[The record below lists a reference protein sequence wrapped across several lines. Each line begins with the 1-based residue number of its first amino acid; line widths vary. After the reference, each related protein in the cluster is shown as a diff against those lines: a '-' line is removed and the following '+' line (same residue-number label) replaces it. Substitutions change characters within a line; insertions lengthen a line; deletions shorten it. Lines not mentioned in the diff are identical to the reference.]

1 MLNPAGAL
9 PRCFFIAAALAFVLP
24 AAHASADDWPVARGD
39 QAGTAVAQSA
49 VSDTPEVL
57 WTYNPKDD
65 GKADETAFEVTPVV
79 AGGVVYLGDA
89 DGGFHAVRLKDG
101 QKVWSVKFEDAG
113 FVSAAA
119 VRGEQL
125 VVGDYNGKVR
135 CLSTKDGAELWNY
148 DAETEVYAG
157 PTFHGDD
164 VLVTTEGGVLVA
176 INLQTGK
183 EHWRFVI
190 EAPLRCSPT
199 IVEGR
204 ILLAGCDARLHAIDA
219 ASGKQVDS
227 VEIGAA
233 TGNTAASRD
242 GRAFFGNESGA
253 FLAVD
258 APAPDAQ
265 DKLKIAWTFNDPRR
279 GQGIRTTAAV
289 GPTAVVF
296 ASQTKAVYA
305 LDPANGKELW
315 PAPART
321 RSRVEASPVIAGGR
335 VILATSRGR
344 LLLLDLADGK
354 EVWDYEVGGAFLAAP
369 AVVDGKLL
377 IANDDGTLYC
387 FGNKE

>member
-1 MLNPAGAL
+1 MPSLHKSLLCLLTLAL
-9 PRCFFIAAALAFVLP
+9 PVSLAT
-24 AAHASADDWPVARGD
+24 ADDWPVARGD
-39 QAGTAVAQSA
+39 LSGTGVANWEI
-49 VSDTPEVL
+49 SDAPEVL
-57 WTYNPKDD
+57 WTYKV
-65 GKADETAFEVTPVV
+65 AETTFEVTPVV

-89 DGGFHAVRLKDG
+89 DGGFHAVRLKEG
-101 QKVWSVKFEDAG
+101 EPVWSVKFADSG

-119 VRGEQL
+119 VRGDRV
-125 VVGDYNGKVR
+125 VVGDYNGVVR
-135 CLSTKDGAELWNY
+135 CLSSKDGAELWKF

-157 PTFHGDD
+157 PTFHGGN
-164 VLVTTEGGVLVA
+164 VLVTTEGGVLFAV
-176 INLQTGK
+176 NLESGQ
-183 EHWRFVI
+183 EQWRFTT

-219 ASGKQVDS
+219 ATGKQVDS

-258 APAPDAQ
+258 A
-265 DKLKIAWTFNDPRR
+265 KGEMKIAWTFNDPRR
-279 GQGIRTTAAV
+279 GQGIRTAAAV
-289 GPTAVVF
+289 TPTTVVF
-296 ASQTKAVYA
+296 ANQSKVVYA
-305 LDPANGKELW
+305 LNPADGQELW

-321 RSRVEASPVIAGGR
+321 RSRVEASPVIAGQR
-335 VILATSRGR
+335 AIIATSRGR
-344 LLLLDLADGK
+344 LLLLNLTDGK
-354 EVWDYEVGGAFLAAP
+354 EAWHYEAGGSFLAPP

-387 FGNKE
+387 FGEKEK